1 MAADAGFVNA
11 PIPGMSLTTE
21 PGNRPWEN
29 PPMLVTVEDA
39 LEFYA
44 NKLISELDSHNAI
57 LEMLELQVPV
67 QNVANIL
74 QKTSVMEG
82 LHTIDVGILV
92 APAVEEM
99 IMAVADMYGVRYA
112 ESMDQIMEGFMANPR
127 AVRLAMKDL
136 EKSMAEPE
144 EEDTLLAPQE
154 EEVLPEEPMGLMA
167 RPQKG
172 MVE

>member
-1 MAADAGFVNA
+1 
-11 PIPGMSLTTE
+11 
-21 PGNRPWEN
+21 
-29 PPMLVTVEDA
+29 MLVTVEDA
-39 LEFYA
+39 LEFYSGR
-44 NKLISELDSHNAI
+44 LISDTDSHDAI

-99 IMAVADMYGVRYA
+99 IMAIGDMYGIRYA

-127 AVRLAMKDL
+127 AVRMAMKDL

-144 EEDTLLAPQE
+144 EETTA
-154 EEVLPEEPMGLMA
+154 LPEEPPMMEPMGLMS

>member
-21 PGNRPWEN
+21 PGNRPWEK
-29 PPMLVTVEDA
+29 PPQLVTVEDA

-44 NKLISELDSHNAI
+44 GRIISDTDSHDAI

-67 QNVANIL
+67 ENVANIL

-82 LHTIDVGILV
+82 LHTIDVGVLV

-112 ESMDQIMEGFMANPR
+112 ESMDQIMEGFVANPR
-127 AVRLAMKDL
+127 AVRMAMKEL
-136 EKSMAEPE
+136 EKSMAEPTIE
-144 EEDTLLAPQE
+144 EIPTALP
-154 EEVLPEEPMGLMA
+154 EEVPPMTEPMGLMS
-167 RPQKG
+167 RPQTG
-172 MVE
+172 MGE